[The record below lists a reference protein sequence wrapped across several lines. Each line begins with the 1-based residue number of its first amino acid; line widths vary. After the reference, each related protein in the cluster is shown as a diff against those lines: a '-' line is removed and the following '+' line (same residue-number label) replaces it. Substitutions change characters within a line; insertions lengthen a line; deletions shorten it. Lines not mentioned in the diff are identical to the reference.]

1 MKNFYKLLI
10 ILIRRLLNI
19 MEIFFYSKK
28 KICFNMPLD
37 NIFYF
42 FKRQITLYIILKA
55 MKIKDSDKVLH
66 IRMVENRE
74 VEKIF
79 RDNRRKREKA
89 ED

>member
-1 MKNFYKLLI
+1 
-10 ILIRRLLNI
+10 
-19 MEIFFYSKK
+19 
-28 KICFNMPLD
+28 MPLD